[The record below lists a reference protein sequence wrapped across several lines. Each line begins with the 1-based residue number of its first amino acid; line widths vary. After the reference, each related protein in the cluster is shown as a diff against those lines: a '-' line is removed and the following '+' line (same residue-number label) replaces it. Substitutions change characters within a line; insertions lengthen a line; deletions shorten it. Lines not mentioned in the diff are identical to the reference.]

1 MMNKTKT
8 VTATVPAADTNENTM
23 FNNMISELENMKKS
37 IGHMVSS
44 LKMSQKHFTKK
55 TKSPNIKS
63 GFVKPVRLSKELSTL
78 IGTGEDELVP
88 RNIVNRKINE
98 YVKTHDLQI
107 PESRQNFRVDDDL
120 GKLFKLEPGT
130 TVHYF
135 KMQTY
140 LKCHYPKQDKPK
152 VVVEDVVPASV
163 VPVEDVAVED
173 VPASVVPVEDV
184 PVEDVP
190 DDVPVEDVL

>member
-8 VTATVPAADTNENTM
+8 VTATVPAGDTNENTM

-163 VPVEDVAVED
+163 VPVEDV
-173 VPASVVPVEDV
+173 PVDV
-184 PVEDVP
+184 PVI
-190 DDVPVEDVL
+190 PVEDVL

>member
-1 MMNKTKT
+1 MNKTKT
-8 VTATVPAADTNENTM
+8 VTATAPADTSSTDENTM

-37 IGHMVSS
+37 IAHMVSS

-140 LKCHYPKQDKPK
+140 LKCHYPKQDPK
-152 VVVEDVVPASV
+152 VAVV
-163 VPVEDVAVED
+163 VA
-173 VPASVVPVEDV
+173 PVEDV
-184 PVEDVP
+184 PVDDAPVEDL
-190 DDVPVEDVL
+190 PVEDVPVVPVSVVVPDM

>member
-1 MMNKTKT
+1 MNKTT
-8 VTATVPAADTNENTM
+8 TPAAENTSTDESTM

-37 IGHMVSS
+37 IAHMVSS

-140 LKCHYPKQDKPK
+140 LKCHYPKQVATVP
-152 VVVEDVVPASV
+152 VEDPVVPVVPVEDPVEDPVVPVVPVEDPVEDPVVPV
-163 VPVEDVAVED
+163 VPVEDV
-173 VPASVVPVEDV
+173 
-184 PVEDVP
+184 
-190 DDVPVEDVL
+190 L